1 MTIKD
6 VAKYCGVS
14 VSTVSRVMNGHPDV
28 SVSVRAKVLA
38 AVSELHYVPNRSAQ
52 DLVRV
57 RSDSIGVVVRGAS
70 NPFYSPIVRSIERV
84 CEDKGYTMIVHHMG
98 ERGDEVKRGAELVNS
113 KRLKGLILLGGRFD
127 YGERERASVMVPF
140 VCCAFSSQF
149 GRLDGA
155 TYSSVSIDDAK
166 EARRATRLLTD
177 EGHRKIAIL
186 VDFVNDQSISELR
199 YRGYRQALEEV
210 GITLDEGLVLE
221 AGGFSMAHAY
231 SAVTRLLTARSDV
244 TAIFSAS
251 DAMAMAAMKAVYDAG
266 RRIPE
271 DCSVVAI
278 DGIEAS
284 RYAIPTLTTL
294 EQPTEV
300 MGRRAATTLI
310 DQIEGRAGMRHV
322 TLDAKIRRGGTLG
335 PVPRMKEIPHH
346 RDA

>member
-28 SVSVRAKVLA
+28 SAPVREKVLA
-38 AVSELHYVPNRSAQ
+38 AISELHYVPNRSAQ
-52 DLVRV
+52 DLVRA

-84 CEDKGYTMIVHHMG
+84 CEDKNYTMIIHHMG

-186 VDFVNDQSISELR
+186 VDFVDDQSISELR
-199 YRGYRQALEEV
+199 YRGYRQA
-210 GITLDEGLVLE
+210 
-221 AGGFSMAHAY
+221 
-231 SAVTRLLTARSDV
+231 
-244 TAIFSAS
+244 
-251 DAMAMAAMKAVYDAG
+251 
-266 RRIPE
+266 
-271 DCSVVAI
+271 
-278 DGIEAS
+278 
-284 RYAIPTLTTL
+284 
-294 EQPTEV
+294 
-300 MGRRAATTLI
+300 
-310 DQIEGRAGMRHV
+310 
-322 TLDAKIRRGGTLG
+322 RG
-335 PVPRMKEIPHH
+335 
-346 RDA
+346 